1 MLDPIEHGMPL
12 VAFRTATHA
21 FAYPAESP
29 HAALNA
35 GFGERFLGTPWRF
48 HHGHSSKTR
57 VLPPD
62 ADAAKHAVLAGVA
75 IPAEGIVVPSWLY
88 HVEPLPADCR
98 VLLWG
103 EAVDS
108 ERKDAPQKQP
118 ILWVREQPPQA
129 FAGSSAIPRLQRV
142 AVTTLGH
149 PGDFANPEVRVI
161 AAQMIAW
168 ANERMHVLD
177 DAKRAAIRA
186 ASFDAPPTR

>member
-1 MLDPIEHGMPL
+1 
-12 VAFRTATHA
+12 
-21 FAYPAESP
+21 
-29 HAALNA
+29 
-35 GFGERFLGTPWRF
+35 
-48 HHGHSSKTR
+48 
-57 VLPPD
+57 
-62 ADAAKHAVLAGVA
+62 
-75 IPAEGIVVPSWLY
+75 
-88 HVEPLPADCR
+88 

-108 ERKDAPQKQP
+108 ERNDAPRKQP
-118 ILWVREQPPQA
+118 ILWVRERPPQA
-129 FAGSSAIPRLQRV
+129 FTGSSAIPRLQRV

-149 PGDFANPEVRVI
+149 PGDFANPEIRVI